1 MGQKLSFFW
10 FGVATIM
17 GKEDYFLQTCIPYA
31 LVHFSKSTKC
41 VAMFCGEEMHEGWWK
56 VVHIFKP
63 GIKPQPPPQKWL
75 WFPRRP
81 QMHLDG
87 IENFDNLMKLFK
99 DYIFS

>member
-17 GKEDYFLQTCIPYA
+17 GKENYFLQTCIPCA

-56 VVHIFKP
+56 VVNIFNLELSP
-63 GIKPQPPPQKWL
+63 NL
-75 WFPRRP
+75 
-81 QMHLDG
+81 HLKG
-87 IENFDNLMKLFK
+87 GFDFQGYHKC
-99 DYIFS
+99 I